1 MLEKDRKAA
10 GLAVAEHRWK
20 SFLPGRCH
28 APRGS
33 TLTKADNLLDQDT
46 ISGDTNG
53 GGCPDV
59 AVLGRC
65 LFGKVRDVAKAQVMK
80 QKEEGRL
87 GSIGKEK
94 DTLPNKMC
102 HLVLNRA
109 LNYTNRKQHSWTN
122 KLSEPPQN
130 HNVVHTES
138 CCYWSRKI
146 QDHSEL
152 KWQISSPQS
161 HCKTLEIENQ
171 NISKGGNS
179 PCTPKL
185 QSWRNKHNF
194 QLN

>member
-1 MLEKDRKAA
+1 MYISVHMSQQSQNAYFTIFTCFETFKSIS
-10 GLAVAEHRWK
+10 AEHRWK

-94 DTLPNKMC
+94 DTLPNKMF

-138 CCYWSRKI
+138 CVVTDPGKYKTI
-146 QDHSEL
+146 QS
-152 KWQISSPQS
+152 
-161 HCKTLEIENQ
+161 
-171 NISKGGNS
+171 
-179 PCTPKL
+179 
-185 QSWRNKHNF
+185 
-194 QLN
+194 